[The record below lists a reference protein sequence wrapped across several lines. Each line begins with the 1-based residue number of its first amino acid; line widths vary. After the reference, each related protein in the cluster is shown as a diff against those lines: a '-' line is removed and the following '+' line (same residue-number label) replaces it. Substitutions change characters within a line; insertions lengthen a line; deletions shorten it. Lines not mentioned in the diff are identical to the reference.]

1 MADQDRRGPGTPWS
15 PPPERPLFR
24 DEVVPARPE
33 ESPTLVQRPV
43 KPFPPTQATPTA
55 GAGDDPP
62 PPRPPRENPA
72 PLAAYPPP
80 PPPPAP
86 AGMGGGPS
94 EPPVSAR
101 LDSSAAPRRRFRRF
115 SRRRVLITALVL
127 LLVLPTALYF
137 FADSR
142 LERINAFPPDNTRPA
157 STPGSDWLIV
167 GSDSRE
173 GLSKKQRQELAT
185 GKAGG
190 QRADTMM
197 LLHIPDS
204 GGGPTLVSLPRD
216 LLVPIPGRSQNRLNA
231 AFSFGGAPLLVR
243 TVEAFTQIRIDHYA
257 EIGFGGL
264 FDLVNAVGG
273 VELCIKEARKDPKAG
288 LDIKKGCQNLDGGEA
303 LGYARSRAS
312 TRGDF
317 DRVDQQR
324 QIVGAL
330 MDKVASPMTVLN
342 PLRAWSLATKGTGA
356 LSIDDGDHL
365 IDLVRLAW
373 AAKSLDSDGTT
384 TTVPIGREFTASGVG
399 SVVSSDPAR
408 ATAMFTAL
416 RQDRQVPKSA
426 LMQ

>member
-1 MADQDRRGPGTPWS
+1 MNEKDRRDSDMPWN
-15 PPPERPLFR
+15 PAPERPLFR
-24 DEVVPARPE
+24 DEVAPARPQD
-33 ESPTLVQRPV
+33 SPTVVQREV
-43 KPFPPTQATPTA
+43 KPFPPTQVGPRS
-55 GAGDDPP
+55 DDP
-62 PPRPPRENPA
+62 PPRPPPQT

-86 AGMGGGPS
+86 AGMGGGP
-94 EPPVSAR
+94 PRAPVAAR
-101 LDSSAAPRRRFRRF
+101 MDSPARPRRRFRR
-115 SRRRVLITALVL
+115 RRVLIAVLVL
-127 LLVLPTALYF
+127 VLVLPVATYF

-142 LERINAFPPDNTRPA
+142 LERIDAFPPESTRPA
-157 STPGSDWLIV
+157 ATPGSDWLIV

-173 GLSKKQRQELAT
+173 GLSRKQRQELAT
-185 GKAGG
+185 GKASG

-216 LLVPIPGRSQNRLNA
+216 LYVPIPGRSQNRLNA
-231 AFSFGGAPLLVR
+231 AFAFGGAPLLVR
-243 TVEAFTQIRIDHYA
+243 TVEQLTQIRIDHYA

-273 VELCIKEARKDPKAG
+273 VDLCIKEARKDPKAG
-288 LDIKKGCQNLDGGEA
+288 LNIKKGCQNLDGGEA

-330 MDKVASPMTVLN
+330 LDKVASPATVLN
-342 PLRAWSLATKGTGA
+342 PFRAWSLATKGAGA

-365 IDLVRLAW
+365 IDLARLAW

-384 TTVPIGREFTASGVG
+384 TTVPIASEFTAAGVG
-399 SVVSSDPAR
+399 SVVSADKTR
-408 ATAMFTAL
+408 AGAMFTAL